1 MEDSFRDRKSDIAAM
16 ILRSAAGA
24 VPFAGQFLCEI
35 ITEIIP
41 DQKNKRMSEFV
52 EILSNKISHLEKEAI
67 EQQCK
72 NEELTD
78 LIEEALRQ
86 ASRAT
91 SKERKEYIASLL
103 SNALSKIDI
112 EYNET
117 KHLMRILGELN
128 DVEIIWLRYYV
139 HTYNNEDNEF
149 REKHKEIV
157 APVMATVTAPPEIH
171 DKKALQDSYKLHL
184 ANLGLLEERYEMDM
198 NEYWAKLDHMTG
210 KVQEVR
216 KPMPKY
222 DHSGKV
228 QTRYE
233 ITHLGRI
240 LIKEI
245 GI

>member
-1 MEDSFRDRKSDIAAM
+1 MSDDFGNTKDDIKAI

-24 VPFAGQFLCEI
+24 IPFAGQFLCEI
-35 ITEIIP
+35 ITEVIP
-41 DQKNKRMSEFV
+41 GQKNKRMSEFIG
-52 EILSNKISHLEKEAI
+52 ILSNKISNLENGAI

-91 SKERKEYIASLL
+91 STERKEYIACLL
-103 SNALSKIDI
+103 SSALSKKDI
-112 EYNET
+112 EYNES

-139 HTYNNEDNEF
+139 YTYNNEDKEF
-149 REKHKEIV
+149 REKHREVIT
-157 APVMATVTAPPEIH
+157 PVLATLTSSPEVFN
-171 DKKALQDSYKLHL
+171 KQALQESYKLHL
-184 ANLGLLEERYEMDM
+184 ANLGLLEEKYEMD
-198 NEYWAKLDHMTG
+198 EYWAKLDNVSG
-210 KVQEVR
+210 KVVEVR

-228 QTRYE
+228 SIRYE
-233 ITHLGRI
+233 ITQLGRL

-245 GI
+245 GM